1 MNPVLCEPL
10 VVKTHVFSDS
20 HFGLYSFTA
29 KFYESRFDGRVS
41 TIDLGLVR
49 ILMELFTTSPQPRR
63 YSYERA
69 YSVDHCFAYKVDYSY
84 FNYNFACAFARAGL
98 ASSTW

>member
-1 MNPVLCEPL
+1 
-10 VVKTHVFSDS
+10 
-20 HFGLYSFTA
+20 
-29 KFYESRFDGRVS
+29 
-41 TIDLGLVR
+41 
-49 ILMELFTTSPQPRR
+49 MELFTTSPQPRR